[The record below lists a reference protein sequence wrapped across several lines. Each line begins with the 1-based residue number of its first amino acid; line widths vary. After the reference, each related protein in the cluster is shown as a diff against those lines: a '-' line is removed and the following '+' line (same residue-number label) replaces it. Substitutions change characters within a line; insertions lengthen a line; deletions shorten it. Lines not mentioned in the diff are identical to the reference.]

1 MSKCDGIHHG
11 GGAGSISTK
20 RYQQCHDQIIAKV
33 LMSFPSSLKLSFA
46 VAWDSAPTA
55 EQTPNLLTTRLVRL
69 EKSIKQQSEKERG
82 GASNVAFLSNKNA
95 CPATEEQAFP
105 AQGH

>member
-1 MSKCDGIHHG
+1 
-11 GGAGSISTK
+11 
-20 RYQQCHDQIIAKV
+20 
-33 LMSFPSSLKLSFA
+33 MSFPSSLKLSFA